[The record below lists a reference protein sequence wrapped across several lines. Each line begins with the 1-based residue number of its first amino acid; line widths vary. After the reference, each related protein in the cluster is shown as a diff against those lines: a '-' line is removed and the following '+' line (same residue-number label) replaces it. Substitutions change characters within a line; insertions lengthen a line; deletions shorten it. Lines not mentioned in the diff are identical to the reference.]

1 MRILEFIGELSYLS
15 LILMIF
21 CLGWWPNSIDFE
33 TWLEW
38 WLIRRYLVALVLMAD
53 HAALL
58 GYPRMHVL
66 LARLLSWYGCIFLLN
81 ELDREDLQLL
91 FRGSDSRF
99 TLLSYPWKCITRQ
112 GGATRGTRSRASSW
126 GRRPTTTIGRTT
138 AGASRFPTPG
148 GASRCCW

>member
-58 GYPRMHVL
+58 GYPIMHVL
-66 LARLLSWYGCIFLLN
+66 LAGLQSWSGCILILN
-81 ELDREDLQLL
+81 KLNSKDLQLFL
-91 FRGSDSRF
+91 
-99 TLLSYPWKCITRQ
+99 
-112 GGATRGTRSRASSW
+112 
-126 GRRPTTTIGRTT
+126 
-138 AGASRFPTPG
+138 
-148 GASRCCW
+148 

>member
-15 LILMIF
+15 LILMIL

-58 GYPRMHVL
+58 GYPRMNVL
-66 LARLLSWYGCIFLLN
+66 LAGLQSWSGCILILN
-81 ELDREDLQLL
+81 KLDSKDLQLFL
-91 FRGSDSRF
+91 
-99 TLLSYPWKCITRQ
+99 
-112 GGATRGTRSRASSW
+112 
-126 GRRPTTTIGRTT
+126 
-138 AGASRFPTPG
+138 
-148 GASRCCW
+148 

>member
-21 CLGWWPNSIDFE
+21 CLGWWPDSIDFE

-66 LARLLSWYGCIFLLN
+66 LAGLQSWSGCILILN
-81 ELDREDLQLL
+81 KLDSKDLQLL
-91 FRGSDSRF
+91 
-99 TLLSYPWKCITRQ
+99 I
-112 GGATRGTRSRASSW
+112 
-126 GRRPTTTIGRTT
+126 
-138 AGASRFPTPG
+138 
-148 GASRCCW
+148 